1 MNSILIVAYGN
12 PLRSDDGVAWKVAE
26 ALEGKF
32 PPQQVEILTVHQL
45 APELADTASLF
56 HGIFFIDAAPPGQ
69 TADSTPGQLQI
80 EEIRTQD
87 IDPNQTSRFSHAL
100 TPRGVLALTQAL
112 YHSFP
117 EAFSITI
124 TGQHFDHG
132 ESLSPSVATALPE
145 LAGRIEQRIQEGLS
159 SGTRIEAV
167 QKVQARSS
175 SFMNLSALRG

>member
-12 PLRSDDGVAWKVAE
+12 PLRSDDGVAWRVAE

-32 PPQQVEILTVHQL
+32 PPQHVEILALHQL

-56 HGIFFIDAAPPGQ
+56 HSVFFVDAAPPGQ
-69 TADSTPGQLQI
+69 TTDSTAGQLQI
-80 EEIRTQD
+80 KEIRTQD
-87 IDPNQTSRFSHAL
+87 IDPNQMTRFSHAL

-117 EAFSITI
+117 QAFSITI

-132 ESLSPSVATALPE
+132 ESLSPSIVAALPD
-145 LAGRIEQRIQEGLS
+145 LIARIEQRIQESLS
-159 SGTRIEAV
+159 SGTRI
-167 QKVQARSS
+167 
-175 SFMNLSALRG
+175 